1 MKKLFLFT
9 TSIILF
15 TSCLDGTVDISLNKD
30 LSGSIKAA
38 YTIAGETQYISSD
51 FVGMKFQYLPLDG
64 TYLKQISD
72 TNEGL
77 TLDSYKKTETGKSVT
92 INMLFHFSNLA
103 EIEKISGYKKR
114 VKILSL
120 AGSVPGLIK
129 VTLKNPVNSKI
140 SAKTLNL
147 LDDLYADKA
156 IKLSL
161 KVSGFITNTDKGGL
175 AADPSVAVLTIPVMQ
190 LLHAKKPVVW
200 TVTYK

>member
-1 MKKLFLFT
+1 VKKLFLFSI
-9 TSIILF
+9 SIILF

-30 LSGSIKAA
+30 LSGSIQAA

-51 FVGMKFQYLPLDG
+51 LVDMKYQYLPLDG
-64 TYLKQISD
+64 AYLKQISD

-77 TLDSYKKTETGKSVT
+77 SLDSYKKTETGKFVT
-92 INMLFHFSNLA
+92 INMLFHFSTLA
-103 EIEKISGYKKR
+103 EVEKFSGYKNG
-114 VKILSL
+114 VKIMSL

-129 VTLKNPVNSKI
+129 LTLTNPMNSEI

-147 LDDLYADKA
+147 LDDLYADKT

-161 KVSGFITNTDKGGL
+161 KVSGFITNTDRGGL
-175 AADPSVAVLTIPVMQ
+175 APDPSVAVLTIPVMQ